1 MSYANAAVTYRERE
15 VLTASPGKLV
25 VIIFDHLLVNI
36 RRAKIALETGKVEM
50 RVEALGKARA
60 AVMELLMSTDVE
72 RGGAIAQNLRSLYVF
87 VFNELMS
94 IRQPTDAARLDRISG
109 IALTLR
115 DAFATTVVDVA
126 AQSPA
131 A

>member
-36 RRAKIALETGKVEM
+36 RRAKMALETGKVEA

-60 AVMELLMSTDVE
+60 AVMQLLMSTDVE

-87 VFNELMS
+87 VFNELMR
-94 IRQPTDAARLDRISG
+94 IRQPADAARLDKISG

-115 DAFATTVVDVA
+115 DAFATVVVDVA